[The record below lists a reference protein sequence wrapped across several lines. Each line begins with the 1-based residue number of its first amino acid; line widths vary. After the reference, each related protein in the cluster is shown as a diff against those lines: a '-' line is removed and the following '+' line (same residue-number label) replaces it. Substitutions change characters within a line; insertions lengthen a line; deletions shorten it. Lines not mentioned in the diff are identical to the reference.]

1 MDFRSFSI
9 IQNKFAQVK
18 LLTTEKWMVT
28 AGREPPSPS
37 SNRGNPMK
45 SLRHTLMTL
54 SAAGIAALLLL
65 AVVTEL
71 GHQRSNAAVQRAFVA
86 KDVTADVLPPPMYL
100 IELRLVVS
108 KALEGGF
115 TPAAA
120 LQEWTRLKK
129 EYDDRVVHW
138 TANHPYG
145 LERQLLGA
153 QHEAALAFM
162 EGSAKLLKTV
172 AAGDL
177 EAARAELKAVDQL
190 FEQHRAGVDATVK
203 SAGAFAQDAI
213 ANYDGT
219 GVWVDRVGVTIMAL
233 AVVALMLLARW
244 AQKSVFKLTG
254 GEPVEVA
261 KVAHAVAAGNLAVSV
276 PVQAGDTDSV
286 MAAMAK
292 MCNNLAEIVDQVRG
306 SSDAIA
312 QGARE
317 IADGN
322 MDLSHR
328 TEEQASN
335 LQSTASAMEQISST
349 VSNNADSARQA
360 NELATTASTVA
371 ERGGSVVNEV
381 VKTMQE
387 ITDSSRRINDIIGV
401 IDGIAFQT
409 NILALNAAVEAA
421 RAGEQGRGF
430 AVVAGEVRSLA
441 QRSAQAAKEIKDL
454 ISGSVAKVD
463 AGAKLVSDAG
473 ATMAE
478 IVQQVKHVTALI
490 GEISNATGEQT
501 QGVAQVGDSVTLL
514 DKTTQQNA
522 ALVEQSAAAAENLSA
537 QAAELVSV
545 VRRFKLAAHA

>member
-1 MDFRSFSI
+1 
-9 IQNKFAQVK
+9 
-18 LLTTEKWMVT
+18 
-28 AGREPPSPS
+28 
-37 SNRGNPMK
+37 MK
-45 SLRHTLMTL
+45 SLRHTLMAL

-65 AVVTEL
+65 AAVTEVGL
-71 GHQRSNAAVQRAFVA
+71 QRGDAAVQRTFVA
-86 KDVTADVLPPPMYL
+86 KDVTADVLPPPLYL
-100 IELRLVVS
+100 IEMRLLLS
-108 KALEGGF
+108 KAMEGSVP
-115 TPAAA
+115 PALAQ
-120 LQEWTRLKK
+120 QEFARLKK
-129 EYDDRVVHW
+129 EYDDRVAHW
-138 TANHPYG
+138 KANPPYG
-145 LERQLLGA
+145 LEKDLLGA
-153 QHEAALAFM
+153 QHEAALPFV
-162 EGSAKLLKTV
+162 EGSAKFLKAV
-172 AAGDL
+172 AAGDMD
-177 EAARAELKAVDQL
+177 AAKADLVALDKL
-190 FEQHRAGVDATVK
+190 FEKHREGVAITVK
-203 SAGAFAQDAI
+203 ASLEFAENSMK
-213 ANYDGT
+213 NYDDT
-219 GVWVDRVGVTIMAL
+219 GVWVDVLGVSV
-233 AVVALMLLARW
+233 AVAAIVVLLLLARW
-244 AQKSVFKLTG
+244 AQKSVFSLTG
-254 GEPVEVA
+254 GEPVDVA
-261 KVAHAVAAGNLAVSV
+261 KVAHAVAEGNLAVSV
-276 PVQAGDTDSV
+276 PVQPGDTGSV

-292 MCNNLAEIVDQVRG
+292 MCRNLAEIVDQVRG

-349 VSNNADSARQA
+349 VAHNAESARQA
-360 NELATTASTVA
+360 NDLAASASTVA
-371 ERGGSVVNEV
+371 ERGGTVVNEV
-381 VKTMQE
+381 VQTMQE

-522 ALVEQSAAAAENLSA
+522 ALVEQSAAAAENLST
-537 QAAELVSV
+537 QAAELVAV
-545 VRRFKLAAHA
+545 VRRFKLTAHT

>member
-1 MDFRSFSI
+1 
-9 IQNKFAQVK
+9 
-18 LLTTEKWMVT
+18 
-28 AGREPPSPS
+28 
-37 SNRGNPMK
+37 MK
-45 SLRHTLMTL
+45 SLRQTLMTL
-54 SAAGIAALLLL
+54 SAAGIVAVLLM
-65 AVVTEL
+65 AVATEV
-71 GHQRSNAAVQRAFVA
+71 GHQRSDASVQQSFVA

-100 IELRLVVS
+100 IELRLVLS
-108 KALEGGF
+108 KAIEGGL

-129 EYDDRVVHW
+129 EYDDRVAHW
-138 TANHPYG
+138 KENPPHG
-145 LERQLLGA
+145 LEQQLLGA
-153 QHEAALAFM
+153 QHDTAQAFL

-177 EAARAELKAVDQL
+177 DAARAALKTVDALFDLHRSAVDS
-190 FEQHRAGVDATVK
+190 TVI
-203 SAGAFAQDAI
+203 SASMFAENAVTTYGDV
-213 ANYDGT
+213 
-219 GVWVDRVGVTIMAL
+219 GVWIDRVGIAL
-233 AVVALMLLARW
+233 IVIAVAALILLARW
-244 AQKSVFKLTG
+244 AQTSVFRLTG
-254 GEPVEVA
+254 GEPVDVA
-261 KVAHAVAAGNLAVSV
+261 KVAHAVAEGNLAVSV
-276 PVQAGDTDSV
+276 PVQPGDNDSV

-292 MCNNLAEIVDQVRG
+292 MCRNLSNIVDQVRS
-306 SSDAIA
+306 SSDVIA
-312 QGARE
+312 LGARE

-349 VSNNADSARQA
+349 VANNADSARQA

-387 ITDSSRRINDIIGV
+387 ITESSRRINDIIGV

-454 ISGSVAKVD
+454 IGGSVAKVD
-463 AGAKLVSDAG
+463 AGAKLVTDAG

-522 ALVEQSAAAAENLSA
+522 ALVEQSAAAAENLST
-537 QAAELVSV
+537 QAAELVAV
-545 VRRFKLAAHA
+545 VSRFKLATHA

>member
-1 MDFRSFSI
+1 MKNLKHILMSLSAGGLLAMFSMLLATEI
-9 IQNKFAQVK
+9 GNGKIQNEV
-18 LLTTEKWMVT
+18 EK
-28 AGREPPSPS
+28 
-37 SNRGNPMK
+37 
-45 SLRHTLMTL
+45 
-54 SAAGIAALLLL
+54 
-65 AVVTEL
+65 
-71 GHQRSNAAVQRAFVA
+71 AFVG
-86 KDVTADVLPPPMYL
+86 KDMAAEILPPPLYL
-100 IELRLVVS
+100 VELRLVMSEV
-108 KALEGGF
+108 LEG
-115 TPAAA
+115 TLTLDQAKA
-120 LQEWTRLKK
+120 ENERLKK
-129 EYDDRVVHW
+129 EYADRVAYW
-138 TANHPYG
+138 KATPSFG
-145 LERQLLGA
+145 LDKHVLGE
-153 QHEAALAFM
+153 QHEMAQKYMAANDKIFALLDAKNIAEARAAMFDAHKIYVQHREQVNESVKVVTAFANEAIEAEKKTLLWM
-162 EGSAKLLKTV
+162 EGIEAGLFVLFTGGLLV
-172 AAGDL
+172 
-177 EAARAELKAVDQL
+177 
-190 FEQHRAGVDATVK
+190 
-203 SAGAFAQDAI
+203 
-213 ANYDGT
+213 
-219 GVWVDRVGVTIMAL
+219 L
-233 AVVALMLLARW
+233 AYW
-244 AQKSVFKLTG
+244 AQKRIFALTG

-261 KVAHAVAAGNLAVSV
+261 RVARAVAD
-276 PVQAGDTDSV
+276 GDLTVRVNVRPGDRDSV
-286 MAAMAK
+286 MAAMAA
-292 MCNNLAEIVDQVRG
+292 MCANLAEIVDQVRG

-322 MDLSHR
+322 MDLSNR

-335 LQSTASAMEQISST
+335 VQSTASAMEQISGT
-349 VSNNADSARQA
+349 VANNANSAVQA
-360 NELATTASTVA
+360 NQLATSASTVA

-463 AGAKLVSDAG
+463 AGAKLVTDAG

-478 IVQQVKHVTALI
+478 IVQQVRSVSTLI
-490 GEISNATGEQT
+490 GEISNATNEQT
-501 QGVAQVGDSVTLL
+501 QGVAQVGESMTLL

-537 QAAELVSV
+537 QAAELVSA

>member
-1 MDFRSFSI
+1 
-9 IQNKFAQVK
+9 
-18 LLTTEKWMVT
+18 
-28 AGREPPSPS
+28 
-37 SNRGNPMK
+37 MK

-145 LERQLLGA
+145 LEQQLLGA